1 MQRDICVTERG
12 GESERPGLDF
22 STMEQSTEAEAEFYV
37 SDSFPGVEKTL
48 AFEIS
53 TNKGDSDLQGR

>member
-1 MQRDICVTERG
+1 
-12 GESERPGLDF
+12 
-22 STMEQSTEAEAEFYV
+22 MEQSTEAEAEFYI
-37 SDSFPGVEKTL
+37 SDSFPGVEKAF